1 MFLAITRSIKESG
14 INFVRNGYLSVAAVS
29 VMLLSL
35 FSISA
40 LFFLMLI
47 GNGAI
52 RNIENNI
59 DISVYFK
66 PDISEDSI
74 FNDKADLE
82 KFSEIKTVKYVS
94 KDQALE
100 SFKSNNADNSTIM
113 NALNEIGE
121 NPLPASLIIE
131 ANNVSRYNLINDY
144 LKNATFKDDI
154 SYINYSKNKEVIDRL
169 NYLVAETKK
178 IGLTVS
184 GVLSFIT
191 ILIVFNTI
199 RITIYTH
206 RKEVEI
212 MRLVGASNVYIRLP
226 FIFEGIIYGFGASLI
241 SLVFLFISIRIVT
254 PYLVKI
260 IAGIDF
266 MQLYLTN
273 FWFLFGMQ
281 VLIGSILGIISSLIA
296 IRKYLKI

>member
-1 MFLAITRSIKESG
+1 MRCLLSSSGCSPIAIPSSTCVHTAPFFLSSARNIK
-14 INFVRNGYLSVAAVS
+14 LSLAVS
-29 VMLLSL
+29 LRRMPL
-35 FSISA
+35 
-40 LFFLMLI
+40 
-47 GNGAI
+47 GAI
-52 RNIENNI
+52 KNIEDNV

-66 PDISEDSI
+66 PDTSEESI

-131 ANNVSRYNLINDY
+131 ANNVSQYNLVNDY

-169 NYLVAETKK
+169 NYVIAETKK
-178 IGLTVS
+178 IGLAIS
-184 GVLSFIT
+184 GVLSFIA

-206 RKEVEI
+206 RKEIEI

-226 FIFEGIIYGFGASLI
+226 FIFEGIIYGLGATLI
-241 SLVFLFISIRIVT
+241 SLLLLFVSIRIVT
-254 PYLVKI
+254 PYLAKI
-260 IAGIDF
+260 ISGIDF
-266 MQLYLTN
+266 TQLYLTN
-273 FWFLFGMQ
+273 FWFLFSMQ
-281 VLIGSILGIISSLIA
+281 VLIGSVLGITSSLIA

>member
-1 MFLAITRSIKESG
+1 MFLAIARSIKESG
-14 INFVRNGYLSVAAVS
+14 INFMRNGYLSVAAVS

-52 RNIENNI
+52 KNIEDNV

-66 PDISEDSI
+66 PDISEESI
-74 FNDKADLE
+74 FSDKADLE
-82 KFSEIKTVKYVS
+82 KFSEIKTVRYVS

-100 SFKSNNADNSTIM
+100 GFKSNNADNSTIM

-131 ANNVSRYNLINDY
+131 ASNVSQYNLVNDY

-154 SYINYSKNKEVIDRL
+154 SYINYGKNKEVIDRL
-169 NYLVAETKK
+169 NYIIAETKK
-178 IGLTVS
+178 IGLAIS

-206 RKEVEI
+206 RKEIEI
-212 MRLVGASNVYIRLP
+212 MRLVGASNAYIRLP
-226 FIFEGIIYGFGASLI
+226 FIFEGIIYGLGATFI
-241 SLVFLFISIRIVT
+241 SLVLLFVSIRIIT

-260 IAGIDF
+260 ISGIDF
-266 MQLYLTN
+266 TQLYLAN
-273 FWFLFGMQ
+273 FWFLLGMQ
-281 VLIGSILGIISSLIA
+281 VLIGSVLGIISSLIA
-296 IRKYLKI
+296 IRKYLKV